1 MDESEDEQN
10 KFVEEY
16 NEEEEASFIDD
27 YDSNFRNTLIQQV
40 LYFSYHSKIYSS
52 IKFIIGLIFILGPFI
67 SFLILITKKEYR
79 YIILGFFISFTFI
92 SGFLILLLVFK
103 LGDDINIYGLM
114 LCSWER
120 LNICKIID
128 YILYFSFVIVFF
140 SILEK
145 FLFDLPLLKGTV
157 IQVVEKDENSKIL
170 NEGSFIFRILF
181 ISFFWDANNNSI
193 GYFEFDES
201 FSFFRDKFKF
211 IFISFI
217 LIYSYK
223 LLISILFKIKRFW
236 YHFIISICGLFECF
250 FFLFYPFDNK
260 NEIYNQNEIY
270 FVKKNGLILI
280 ELLPLF
286 IMILTYIFLGLKD
299 TLGKYRKKGFFLN
312 KALKTDKITFYLS
325 LISFSC
331 ILIGYSGLIGIIL
344 YLSFKTID
352 NNYELTEFTHL
363 LYTLCVFIIFL
374 CIGYSFIF
382 GHKMIDLIYEPI
394 AFEIFD
400 YPKKKDY
407 YINYSLNSKRKKSH
421 NSINYLENEEIKDS
435 SSSSYSFL
443 ED

>member
-10 KFVEEY
+10 KFIEEY

-79 YIILGFFISFTFI
+79 YIILGFFISFTLM

-157 IQVVEKDENSKIL
+157 IQVIEKDENSKIL

-181 ISFFWDANNNSI
+181 ISFFWDVNNNSI

-250 FFLFYPFDNK
+250 FFF
-260 NEIYNQNEIY
+260 
-270 FVKKNGLILI
+270 IL
-280 ELLPLF
+280 
-286 IMILTYIFLGLKD
+286 
-299 TLGKYRKKGFFLN
+299 
-312 KALKTDKITFYLS
+312 
-325 LISFSC
+325 
-331 ILIGYSGLIGIIL
+331 
-344 YLSFKTID
+344 
-352 NNYELTEFTHL
+352 
-363 LYTLCVFIIFL
+363 
-374 CIGYSFIF
+374 
-382 GHKMIDLIYEPI
+382 PI
-394 AFEIFD
+394 
-400 YPKKKDY
+400 
-407 YINYSLNSKRKKSH
+407 
-421 NSINYLENEEIKDS
+421 
-435 SSSSYSFL
+435 
-443 ED
+443 